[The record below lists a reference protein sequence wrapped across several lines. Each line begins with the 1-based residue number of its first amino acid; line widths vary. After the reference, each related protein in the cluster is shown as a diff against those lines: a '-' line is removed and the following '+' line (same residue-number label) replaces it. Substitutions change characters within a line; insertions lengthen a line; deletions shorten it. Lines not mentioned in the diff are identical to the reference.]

1 MPANVINLHDHRPPS
16 TGPDRPGRP
25 VEQDTTPTAV
35 EIPAGRLVYTVAEV
49 SALLSISLG
58 GTYALVRSG
67 DIPARKLGGRW
78 VIPIRAFEDWLN
90 ACAQLPDPSAGRG
103 PLPGQDGLF

>member
-1 MPANVINLHDHRPPS
+1 MPANVINLRDRRSRS
-16 TGPDRPGRP
+16 TGPDGPGRP
-25 VEQDTTPTAV
+25 VEQDTSPADV
-35 EIPAGRLVYTVAEV
+35 EVPAGRLVYTVAEV
-49 SALLSISLG
+49 SALLSLSLG

-67 DIPARKLGGRW
+67 GIPARKLGGRW

-90 ACAQLPDPSAGRG
+90 DCTQLPDPAGRG